1 MKTFSVK
8 QIFEEQ
14 INQLWNSDK
23 HREINFLNRGY
34 AIQNNI
40 ELDSLLF
47 IGINPAYKNNDPNQ
61 SSHFYDV
68 ALEGAVYQYFKKFQ
82 DISKK
87 TNLKWT
93 HIDLLFI
100 RETNQKNIEA
110 IVKTQTG
117 WDFCQKQLEI
127 SKQIIQETKPKII
140 VVSNAYARRLF
151 GIYFKCSFDNNI
163 GTFRII
169 ENEFLNNTPVFFT
182 SMLTGQRALDL
193 GSYER
198 LIWHINFVKDK

>member
-1 MKTFSVK
+1 MNIFSVK

-14 INQLWNSDK
+14 INELWNSDK
-23 HREINFLNRGY
+23 HREISFLNRGY
-34 AIQNNI
+34 ALQNNI
-40 ELDSLLF
+40 ELGSLLF
-47 IGINPAYKNNDPNQ
+47 VGINPAYKNNDPNQ

-68 ALEGAVYQYFKKFQ
+68 ELEGAVYQYFKKFQ

-87 TNLKWT
+87 TNIKWT

-110 IVKTQTG
+110 IVQTQIG

-151 GIYFKCSFDNNI
+151 GIYFKCSFDSNI